1 MQIPVI
7 HFTTLA
13 DLLAELD
20 LCRHVVRV
28 AASQRTE
35 SREGAIPSRLYSIVV
50 DVRALSHGAI
60 LSYRAM
66 QEEIQVDFASNRKAI
81 VQQYAKAWDDAIK
94 VRTAICA
101 VIANAGHDAR
111 PGIIDLGII
120 DLGNVQPITGEQ
132 WPLSET
138 DHAL

>member
-13 DLLAELD
+13 DLLAELTTEF
-20 LCRHVVRV
+20 RHVIRV
-28 AASQRTE
+28 AISQRTE
-35 SREGAIPSRLYSIVV
+35 SRNGNFPTTVVNIAV
-50 DVRALSHGAI
+50 DVRTLHYDTI

-66 QEEIQVDFASNRKAI
+66 QEEIRRDLTSDRAEINRRYN
-81 VQQYAKAWDDAIK
+81 QAWNDANI
-94 VRTAICA
+94 VRTAVCA
-101 VIANAGHDAR
+101 AIYDAGHDAR
-111 PGIIDLGII
+111 PGII